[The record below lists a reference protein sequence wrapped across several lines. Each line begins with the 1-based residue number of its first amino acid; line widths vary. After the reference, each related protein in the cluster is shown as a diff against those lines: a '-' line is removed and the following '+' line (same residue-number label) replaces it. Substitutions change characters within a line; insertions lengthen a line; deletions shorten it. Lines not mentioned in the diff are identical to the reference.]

1 MTKEKRNKKFE
12 GFDGRKFFKAT
23 CSMIGFLCILGFS
36 NTLFADET
44 KVKIGILEPLSGPLA
59 TIGGFEL
66 DSYRLAAED
75 INKAGGIKS
84 LGGAKL
90 ELVLADTECKAEVGM
105 SQVERLDREGVT
117 LIIGAFQSGVTIP
130 TTQVAEMKRIP
141 YLVPI
146 SVADKITQRGFK
158 YTFRA
163 CSTSSGAIQRQ
174 AEFVYDY
181 VGGLKSDMP
190 IKTVGLFYENSAFG
204 QTNAKYQKEMAKKYG
219 KEIIADVSYP
229 SKSTDVTA
237 EVAKLKAANPDAVM
251 RSSYASDA
259 ILITKTMIELRYNP
273 KFWLGFSGVS
283 GGSYIK
289 AIGKYVDDTIFM
301 SPFSPKVPGA
311 KEFLARFQKKY
322 DRPAASFSKSVYS
335 MLWIVKDALERA
347 GSTNRDKVRDALAKT
362 NIPPGERGNIMPYPM
377 MFDQNGQNTEAKYN
391 AHQFRDGKWNVIWP
405 EKWAETKIVWP
416 WPKWSER

>member
-1 MTKEKRNKKFE
+1 MKKEKKHQKSMN
-12 GFDGRKFFKAT
+12 FDKIRFFTITVVVIAV
-23 CSMIGFLCILGFS
+23 SLIASFPNFLLANEKTI
-36 NTLFADET
+36 
-44 KVKIGILEPLSGPLA
+44 KIGILEPLSGPLA

-75 INKAGGIKS
+75 INRAGGIKS

-90 ELVLADTECKAEVGM
+90 ELVVADTECKAEVGM

-117 LIIGAFQSGVTIP
+117 VIIGAFQSGVTIP

-163 CSTSSGAIQRQ
+163 CSTSSGAIERQ
-174 AEFVYDY
+174 AEFVYEH
-181 VGGLKSDMP
+181 VGSIRSDMP

-219 KEIIADVSYP
+219 KEIIADISYP
-229 SKSTDVTA
+229 SKSADVTA
-237 EVAKLKAANPDAVM
+237 EVAKLKAANPDAVL

-289 AIGKYVDDTIFM
+289 ALGKYVDDTIFM

-311 KEFLARFQKKY
+311 GEFLARFQKKY
-322 DRPAASFSKSVYS
+322 
-335 MLWIVKDALERA
+335 
-347 GSTNRDKVRDALAKT
+347 N
-362 NIPPGERGNIMPYPM
+362 
-377 MFDQNGQNTEAKYN
+377 
-391 AHQFRDGKWNVIWP
+391 
-405 EKWAETKIVWP
+405 
-416 WPKWSER
+416 